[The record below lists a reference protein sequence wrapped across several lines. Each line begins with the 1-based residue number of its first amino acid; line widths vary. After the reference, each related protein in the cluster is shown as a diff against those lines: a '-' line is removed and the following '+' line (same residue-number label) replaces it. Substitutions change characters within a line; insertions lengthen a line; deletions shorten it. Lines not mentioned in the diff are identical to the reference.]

1 MILMIFTIISSML
14 IYLQELRENKWHI
27 EQLESREIGLAVS
40 QLQNILYNRLTAG
53 DEEEAQ
59 LSLSLMSMRPYVRV
73 VLLVDGQGK
82 VMMSNRF
89 AWKGSPASAHSLY
102 SAEEASLVLQ
112 SGVSKLAFNTGQT
125 SVLQGYYPLIVSYTR
140 GGLEKRM
147 GLLYV
152 ESDIRRQLQEASRDS
167 LIQSLIFALISSV
180 SALLVA
186 YVLHR
191 LVSKRV
197 ATLSAVA
204 RRITAGDYSAHT
216 NLVGNDELAK
226 LGQNFDKMALQIGQ
240 SIELSEQAMLD
251 QKRVLHTAQD
261 GYWKVDGEGW
271 LREVNDAY
279 CRMSGY
285 SQAELLQMD
294 ISQLEAKEQSLA
306 EVRAHM
312 EYILVHGGD
321 QFDSLHRRKDGSVFD
336 VQISTSYW
344 KDKHEFYVFI
354 RDISASKIIERELQ
368 ASKEQYDRLTTN
380 IPIGVYLLHTNQD
393 GRMDFKY
400 VSQRFCMMLG
410 VEAVDVYR
418 DSRTAI
424 DPIHPDDLD
433 EFMHLNQ
440 VAMREL
446 TLFRW
451 EGRVVVNHQI
461 HWFRIESSPEPV
473 GGGECVWDG
482 VISDITKRKH
492 IELDLQLEQGRLKE
506 AQKIGH
512 FGSWELD
519 FISGKLIWSEENYH
533 LFEIDETKFDASY
546 EAFLHAIHPD
556 DRDDVNAAYNNSLL
570 DKKPYQ
576 IVHRLLMHDGRIKWV
591 EERCSSVFDAS
602 GNPLRS
608 IGTVQDVTEREEMEE
623 QARIAAVAFETQEA
637 MIVTDRSN
645 RIIKVNSAFKQIT
658 GYQEEDVIGQNPR
671 ILSSGRHDDEFYRK
685 MWAEIIQ
692 FGRWSGEVLDKRKDG
707 SVYPKWLTIT
717 AVKYRDEVTH
727 YVAVFVDITDRK
739 RAEEE
744 IRNLAFFDPL
754 TQLPNRRL
762 MLDRLHLSLGQSRRS
777 GHHCALMFL
786 DLDHFKLLNDT
797 RGHDYGDMMLREVAR
812 RMNEC
817 VRETDSVARFGGDEF
832 VVLLES
838 LSLASEEAVLQAG
851 HVAEKIRDSLSQ
863 PYQLKESQHLS
874 SPSIGVVIFKGDAV
888 NSDVLLKQA
897 DMAMYRAKDSGRNM
911 VRFFE
916 PAMQAALESRTLLE
930 GALRSALENGELKL
944 FYQLQTNKAMELLGA
959 EVLLRWNSPTLGMV
973 SPAQFIPVAEQTKLI
988 LPIGHWVL
996 EQACK
1001 QLKSWERDP
1010 VLCKMHLAVNISPV
1024 QFHQKH
1030 FVEQIKAVLEST
1042 GADPRRLELELTEN
1056 LVLEDVDEATEKMQA
1071 LKQIGVRF
1079 SMDDFGTGYSSL
1091 QYIKRLPIDQLK
1103 IDQSFVRDILTDPG
1117 DAVMVQTISDLA
1129 RNFGFDVIAEGVE
1142 TEDQL
1147 PSLIERGCD
1156 MFQGYLFSR
1165 PVSID
1170 DFETLVQRWN
1180 TP

>member
-1 MILMIFTIISSML
+1 MNKRLSVLIPSILMVFTITSSVL
-14 IYLQELRENKWHI
+14 IHLQEMRENRARI
-27 EQLESREIGLAVS
+27 EQLELREVRFAVS

-59 LSLSLMSMRPYVRV
+59 LSLSLTAMRPDIRA
-73 VLLVDGQGK
+73 LILVDANDK
-82 VMMSNRF
+82 VLMSNRF
-89 AWKGSPASAHSLY
+89 AWKGEPVAAHSMY
-102 SAEEASLVLQ
+102 SMTDAAAVAK
-112 SGVSKLAFNTGQT
+112 SGVSDLTFNAKQT
-125 SVLQGYYPLIVSYTR
+125 SILQGYFPLVVSYTR
-140 GGLEKRM
+140 GGLEKKM

-152 ESDIRRQLQEASRDS
+152 EADISAQLQEASRAT
-167 LIQSLIFALISSV
+167 LVQSSIFALIAFL
-180 SALLVA
+180 SALSIA

-191 LVSKRV
+191 LVTRRV
-197 ATLSAVA
+197 ELLTQAAG
-204 RRITAGDYSAHT
+204 RIEAGDYSVQTRLA
-216 NLVGNDELAK
+216 GRDELSE
-226 LGQNFDKMALQIGQ
+226 LGRHFDKMATKIGQ
-240 SIELSEQAMLD
+240 SVALS
-251 QKRVLHTAQD
+251 K
-261 GYWKVDGEGW
+261 
-271 LREVNDAY
+271 N
-279 CRMSGY
+279 
-285 SQAELLQMD
+285 
-294 ISQLEAKEQSLA
+294 
-306 EVRAHM
+306 
-312 EYILVHGGD
+312 
-321 QFDSLHRRKDGSVFD
+321 
-336 VQISTSYW
+336 
-344 KDKHEFYVFI
+344 
-354 RDISASKIIERELQ
+354 IERELQ
-368 ASKEQYDRLTTN
+368 ASKTQYERLTTN
-380 IPIGVYLLHTNQD
+380 IPIGVYLVRTNQD
-393 GRMDFKY
+393 GRMDFQY
-400 VSQRFCMMLG
+400 VSERFCMMLG
-410 VEAVDVYR
+410 VNAEDVYR
-418 DSRTAI
+418 DGDVPFSA
-424 DPIHPDDLD
+424 IHPEELD
-433 EFMHLNQ
+433 EFRQLNSI
-440 VAMREL
+440 AMKQL
-446 TLFRW
+446 SLFRW
-451 EGRVVVNHQI
+451 EGRVVVHGHL
-461 HWFRIESSPEPV
+461 HWFRIESSPEPI
-473 GGGECVWDG
+473 GDGECVWDG
-482 VISDITKRKH
+482 VVTEITKRKQV
-492 IELDLQLEQGRLKE
+492 ELDLLLEKQRLKE

-519 FISGKLIWSEENYH
+519 VASGKLIWSEEIFS
-533 LFEIDETKFDASY
+533 LFEIDENKFEASY
-546 EAFLHAIHPD
+546 EAFLHAIHPE
-556 DRDDVNAAYNNSLL
+556 DRERVNAAYNNSLL
-570 DKKPYQ
+570 DKRPYQ
-576 IVHRLLMHDGRIKWV
+576 IVHRLLMEDGRIKWV
-591 EERCSSVFDAS
+591 EERCSSDFDAT
-602 GNPLRS
+602 GRPLRS
-608 IGTVQDVTEREEMEE
+608 IGTVQDVTEREELAE

-671 ILSSGRHDDEFYRK
+671 ILSSGRHDGEFYRK

-717 AVKYRDEVTH
+717 AVKHRGEVTH

-762 MLDRLHLSLGQSRRS
+762 MLDRLHLSLGLSRRN

-832 VVLLES
+832 VVLLEG
-838 LSLASEEAVLQAG
+838 LSLVSAEAVLQAG
-851 HVAEKIRDSLSQ
+851 HIAEKIRDSLSQ

-916 PAMQAALESRTLLE
+916 PAMQAALESRSLLE
-930 GALRSALENGELKL
+930 GALRGALANGELKL
-944 FYQLQTNKAMELLGA
+944 FFQLQTNKAMELLGA
-959 EVLLRWNSPTLGMV
+959 EVLLRWNSPVLGMV

-988 LPIGHWVL
+988 LPIGYWVL
-996 EQACK
+996 ERSCK
-1001 QLKSWERDP
+1001 QLKSWESDP

-1030 FVEQIKAVLEST
+1030 FVDQVKAVLQST

-1156 MFQGYLFSR
+1156 MFQGYLFSK
-1165 PVSID
+1165 PIAIE
-1170 DFETLVQRWN
+1170 DFETLVSEWKHH
-1180 TP
+1180 

>member
-1 MILMIFTIISSML
+1 
-14 IYLQELRENKWHI
+14 
-27 EQLESREIGLAVS
+27 
-40 QLQNILYNRLTAG
+40 
-53 DEEEAQ
+53 
-59 LSLSLMSMRPYVRV
+59 
-73 VLLVDGQGK
+73 
-82 VMMSNRF
+82 
-89 AWKGSPASAHSLY
+89 
-102 SAEEASLVLQ
+102 
-112 SGVSKLAFNTGQT
+112 
-125 SVLQGYYPLIVSYTR
+125 
-140 GGLEKRM
+140 M

-152 ESDIRRQLQEASRDS
+152 EADINRQLEEASRTS
-167 LIQSLIFALISSV
+167 LIQSMLFALISSI

-186 YVLHR
+186 YILHR

-197 ATLSAVA
+197 AVLSLVA
-204 RRITAGDYSAHT
+204 KRIAEGDYSVQT
-216 NLVGNDELAK
+216 TLVGNDELAE
-226 LGQNFDKMALQIGQ
+226 LGRNFDRMAAQIGE
-240 SIELSEQAMLD
+240 SIEYSEQATLD
-251 QKRVLHTAQD
+251 QRRVLLTAQD

-279 CRMSGY
+279 CQMTVY
-285 SQAELLQMD
+285 SREELLRMRIPQ
-294 ISQLEAKEQSLA
+294 IEAKEQSLE
-306 EVRAHM
+306 EVKAHM
-312 EYILVHGGD
+312 EYMFVHGGD
-321 QFDSLHRRKDGSVFD
+321 KFESLHRRKDGSVFD
-336 VQISTSYW
+336 VEVATTYW
-344 KDKHEFYVFI
+344 KDKNEFYVFI
-354 RDISASKIIERELQ
+354 RDVTQQKTIERELK

-380 IPIGVYLLHTNQD
+380 IPIGVYLLHTYQD

-400 VSQRFCMMLG
+400 VSERFCKMLG
-410 VEAVDVYR
+410 VDAEDVYR
-418 DSRTAI
+418 DGEVPFSA
-424 DPIHPDDLD
+424 IHPDDLD
-433 EFMHLNQ
+433 EFKRLNLIS
-440 VAMREL
+440 MKDFS
-446 TLFRW
+446 LFRW
-451 EGRVVVNHQI
+451 EGRVVVGHHI
-461 HWFRIESSPEPV
+461 HWFRIESSPEPI
-473 GGGECVWDG
+473 GEGECVWDG
-482 VISDITKRKH
+482 VVTDITKRKDA
-492 IELDLQLEQGRLKE
+492 ELALQREQDRLKE

-519 FISGKLIWSEENYH
+519 LVSGKLIWSDEIFS
-533 LFEIDETKFDASY
+533 LFEIDPNRFEASY
-546 EAFLHAIHPD
+546 ESFLHGIHPE
-556 DRDDVNAAYNNSLL
+556 DRDKVNAAYSKSLE
-570 DKKPYQ
+570 DMKPYQ
-576 IVHRLLMHDGRIKWV
+576 ITHRLLMEDGRIKWV
-591 EERCSSVFDAS
+591 EERCSSSFDSA

-608 IGTVQDVTEREEMEE
+608 IGTVQDVTEREELAE

-637 MIVTDRSN
+637 MIVTDSQN

-671 ILSSGRHDDEFYRK
+671 ILSSGRHDSEFYRK
-685 MWAEIIQ
+685 MWAEIIE
-692 FGRWSGEVLDKRKDG
+692 FGRWSGEVFDKRKDG
-707 SVYPKWLTIT
+707 TVYPKWLTIT
-717 AVKYRDEVTH
+717 EVKHHGVVTH

-744 IRNLAFFDPL
+744 IRNLAFFDAL

-777 GHHCALMFL
+777 GQYCALMFL

-832 VVLLES
+832 VVLLEG
-838 LSLASEEAVLQAG
+838 LSSVSDEAVLQAG
-851 HVAEKIRDSLSQ
+851 HVAEKIRDSLSK
-863 PYQLKESQHLS
+863 PYQLNDSLHLS

-930 GALRSALENGELKL
+930 GALRGALENGELKL

-959 EVLLRWNSPTLGMV
+959 EVLLRWNSPVLGMV

-988 LPIGHWVL
+988 LPIGYWVL

-1001 QLKSWERDP
+1001 QLKSWESDP

-1030 FVEQIKAVLEST
+1030 FVEQVKAVLQNT

-1056 LVLEDVDEATEKMQA
+1056 LVLEDVDEATEKMRL

-1142 TEDQL
+1142 TQDQL

-1165 PVSID
+1165 PINVD
-1170 DFETLVQRWN
+1170 DFESLVSEWKR
-1180 TP
+1180 P